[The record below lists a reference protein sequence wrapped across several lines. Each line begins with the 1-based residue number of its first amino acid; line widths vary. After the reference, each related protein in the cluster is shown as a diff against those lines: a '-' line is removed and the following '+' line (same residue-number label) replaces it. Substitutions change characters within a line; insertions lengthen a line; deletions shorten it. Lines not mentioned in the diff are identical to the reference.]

1 MYDSVASRQQ
11 SPDNNLSLPGFSPDD
26 SDPRGA
32 TKTDWPEQETNGALR
47 IRLDP
52 LVRRNEPMDTTNHR
66 LGDIRGLGTK
76 MWLVA
81 IRPDDE
87 AMARDYLFLLTGFW
101 MGRGG
106 EYSLSGLVY

>member
-1 MYDSVASRQQ
+1 
-11 SPDNNLSLPGFSPDD
+11 
-26 SDPRGA
+26 
-32 TKTDWPEQETNGALR
+32 
-47 IRLDP
+47 
-52 LVRRNEPMDTTNHR
+52 MDTTNHR